1 MSYLYVLRCEKHFFQ
16 IFLQSFFLAY
26 YWVELLQEEVVFIL
40 LYVVNLYHCLS
51 ICFSIFFPSIFL
63 LYSYQH
69 DEGNS
74 KTLKLRQCLFFVD
87 LIYKRASLEK
97 FDRKQSLSKISMS
110 KALNKLQKTHNVIS
124 SLLSMQN
131 NQVYYMVEKKPSRF
145 VLFQNGFDSSMF
157 CFEKDFINERFIHY
171 WFD

>member
-1 MSYLYVLRCEKHFFQ
+1 MMKGILRHLNYVNAF
-16 IFLQSFFLAY
+16 
-26 YWVELLQEEVVFIL
+26 
-40 LYVVNLYHCLS
+40 
-51 ICFSIFFPSIFL
+51 
-63 LYSYQH
+63 
-69 DEGNS
+69 
-74 KTLKLRQCLFFVD
+74 FFVD
-87 LIYKRASLEK
+87 LIYKIASLEK

-131 NQVYYMVEKKPSRF
+131 NQVYYMAEKKPSRF

-171 WFD
+171 